1 VVILRIE
8 INGTTATA
16 DQLAQPAVAGYGHF
30 TAMQVR
36 GGAVRGLQLHL
47 ARLDSAT
54 RELFGTDLD
63 GGLVRARIRHA
74 LDSTT
79 KDASVRVYVF
89 QPDGAAKPSVMVI
102 VRPPGQPLA
111 GPQHL
116 TVAGYQRPVAHI
128 KHLGD
133 FGQSYFGLAAER
145 AGFHD
150 ALLTGADGVISEGT
164 ITNVGFFDGSVVIW
178 PSAPLLAGITM
189 QLVTP
194 ALAELGLPSQRDRVC
209 VADLPS
215 FQCTFVTNSHGV
227 ATVGRVDD
235 QVLPVDHGFAATLS
249 KAYESV
255 PWDPI

>member
-36 GGAVRGLQLHL
+36 GGGVRGLRLHL

-54 RELFGTDLD
+54 RELFGAGLD

-79 KDASVRVYVF
+79 ADASVRVYVF
-89 QPDGAAKPSVMVI
+89 QPDGAAEPSVMVI

-111 GPQHL
+111 SPQRL
-116 TVAGYQRPVAHI
+116 TAVPYQRPVAHI

-133 FGQSYFGLAAER
+133 FGQTYYGLAAER

-150 ALLTGADGVISEGT
+150 ALLTAADGVISEGT
-164 ITNVGFFDGSVVIW
+164 ITNVGFFDGSTVIW
-178 PSAPLLAGITM
+178 PSTPQLAGITM

-194 ALAELGLPSQRDRVC
+194 VLAERGLPSRRDMVR
-209 VADLPS
+209 VADLSS
-215 FQCTFVTNSHGV
+215 FRCTFVTNSHGV
-227 ATVGRVDD
+227 AMVDRVDD
-235 QVLPVDHGFAATLS
+235 QNLPVDPGFAGTLAT
-249 KAYESV
+249 AYESV